1 MDNKTKVDFRKSAAA
16 LWSNWKRVERCWAP
30 MAVRRVNNGVES
42 KICLVFPKREKMSI
56 LIISW
61 CYTFYVNIIIVS
73 FFSRLLVCLLTC
85 FFFNRFWNMLW
96 EWKILS
102 ISPWYLSLFLLMVL
116 SLDRILDKVKI
127 DDNRVKLLISFLL
140 AREGD
145 LSKRSSRVLKNQPS
159 PPQGIL

>member
-1 MDNKTKVDFRKSAAA
+1 
-16 LWSNWKRVERCWAP
+16 
-30 MAVRRVNNGVES
+30 
-42 KICLVFPKREKMSI
+42 
-56 LIISW
+56 
-61 CYTFYVNIIIVS
+61 
-73 FFSRLLVCLLTC
+73 
-85 FFFNRFWNMLW
+85 
-96 EWKILS
+96 
-102 ISPWYLSLFLLMVL
+102 MVL